1 MLTVHRS
8 TGRRGRL
15 PAVLVAAALSMPL
28 GIAVAA
34 DEPGSTPAAWESVL
48 DPASGPT
55 AGGTVVAVPAVPDRR
70 IVQVSQGLRA
80 AIALDDQGGVSQWG
94 RDYANAPIPA
104 DHGGVFDGLEI
115 VQVAQ
120 ADSTGLARTATGEL
134 YSWGSNTGGL
144 LGVGDTAARSGAVAI
159 DPGIFDSPVADIKA
173 GPFNFV
179 ARTEAGSVYV
189 WGDNQYGQL
198 GNGVRGGAAATTP
211 ARVEPT
217 GALAGLTIRD
227 VDLGWTTIHVIASN
241 GRVYSWGRSV
251 DGSLG
256 IGGSSDAAATNHQSR
271 PAAVVWPSALSGHEA
286 ILIAAGGSS
295 ATMLASNGALYSW
308 GNGNWGSLGNNTA
321 GTHTSTPV
329 ATTMT
334 PFGGRT
340 IVAVAR
346 GASNGYAVTED
357 GTVFGWG
364 AATGLGQGTGI
375 SDQRI
380 PIALNTQGALVGVRV
395 VAISAASDGSTSDG
409 NVASAAALTEDGVLV
424 VWGRNTHGRLGVGST
439 TAQPTPVLTLWRER
453 VSFGPAPAAA
463 LTVADEH
470 TWSAV
475 APAHPAAGLVDVT
488 VQKGGWEVV
497 YRDAFLYGDPLR
509 PQVTSHPDRL
519 LVEEAGQPITLTSAA
534 RGNTRP
540 GIEWQWTPRGAED
553 WQPLTEDVTSSGGQ
567 TGEVFE
573 VQTSVRVLST
583 ADPRQ
588 YRVVYT
594 NHLGETVTSSGSVVV
609 GVQRVARLAVAPR
622 TVLVDA
628 LPGPGVDR

>member
-1 MLTVHRS
+1 MLTVRRS

-15 PAVLVAAALSMPL
+15 PAVLVAAALAMPL
-28 GIAVAA
+28 GIAAA
-34 DEPGSTPAAWESVL
+34 DEPGAAPTAWESVL
-48 DPASGPT
+48 DPGSGPT
-55 AGGTVVAVPAVPDRR
+55 AGGTPVAVPAVPDRR

-94 RDYANAPIPA
+94 RDYANAPVPA
-104 DHGGVFDGLEI
+104 EHAGAFDGLEI

-134 YSWGSNTGGL
+134 YSWGSNAGGL

-159 DPGIFDSPVADIKA
+159 DPGVFDSPVADIKA

-217 GALAGLTIRD
+217 GALAGLTVRE
-227 VDLGWTTIHVIASN
+227 VDLSWTTIHVIASN

-271 PAAVVWPSALSGHEA
+271 PAAVVWPSALAGHEA
-286 ILIAAGGSS
+286 VMLAAGGSS
-295 ATMLASNGALYSW
+295 ATILASNGALYSW

-334 PFGGRT
+334 NFGGRA
-340 IVAVAR
+340 IVALAR
-346 GASNGYAVTED
+346 GASNGYALTED

-364 AATGLGQGTGI
+364 PGSGQG
-375 SDQRI
+375 
-380 PIALNTQGALVGVRV
+380 QGAGIADRWVPTALSPIGALAGVRV
-395 VAISAASDGSTSDG
+395 VALSAASDGSTSDG
-409 NVASAAALTEDGVLV
+409 NVASVAALTEDGALV

-439 TAQPTPVLTLWRER
+439 TAQPTPVLTVWQER
-453 VSFGPAPAAA
+453 VYFGPARAAA

-475 APAHPAAGLVDVT
+475 TPPRAAAGLVDVI

-497 YRDAFLYGDPLR
+497 YRDAFLYGDPL
-509 PQVTSHPDRL
+509 PPEVITHPDRV
-519 LVEEAGQPITLTSAA
+519 LVEQTGLPVTLSSTA
-534 RGNTRP
+534 RGNTEP
-540 GIEWQWTPRGAED
+540 GIEWQWTPRGADD
-553 WQPLTEDVTSSGGQ
+553 WRPLTEDVTSSGGQ
-567 TGEVFE
+567 VGEVFE
-573 VQTSVRVLST
+573 VETSVRVLS
-583 ADPRQ
+583 ADDPRE

-594 NHLGETVTSSGSVVV
+594 NHLGRTVTSSGAVVV
-609 GVQRVARLAVAPR
+609 GVPRPVRLVVTPR

-628 LPGPGVDR
+628 LPGRSVDG